1 MKNEIEKNNLDTI
14 LNDIILKEN
23 EIMSFENQLKTLE
36 NDKK

>member
-1 MKNEIEKNNLDTI
+1 MKNEFEKNNLDTI

-23 EIMSFENQLKTLE
+23 EIMSFENQLKSLE

>member
-14 LNDIILKEN
+14 LNDIILKGN
-23 EIMSFENQLKTLE
+23 EIMSIENQLKTLD